1 MARFVRYTK
10 ETDNGNSRSVE
21 WLNGLRST
29 KKNYIHLSH
38 GHNQWETVPTQVPTG
53 FVESDDYDRAWV
65 EGNVC
70 RDPNPRPKN
79 GLEIEQWEKKVRSSW
94 LTIADIKRLS
104 PGDVLDVAVL
114 DRNVIETAD
123 SAGIPPNRPVA
134 AQRFL
139 KSSMARYEHIEGL
152 RGKLTLLIN
161 SERIELDPFEFHV
174 DFDGKGNWYPLMDG
188 VLPAKDPQG
197 FMKLLGKKTP
207 WSAMSPKT
215 HVGYRGPM
223 IVWSKVRSL
232 SASSPKIY
240 WYKE

>member
-21 WLNGLRST
+21 WRNGLRST
-29 KKNYIHLSH
+29 KKNHIHLSH
-38 GHNQWETVPTQVPTG
+38 GHNQWETVPTPVPAG

-70 RDPNPRPKN
+70 RNPNPRPKN
-79 GLEIEQWEKKVRSSW
+79 GLDIERWEKKVRSSW
-94 LTIADIKRLS
+94 LTIADIRRLK

-114 DRNVIETAD
+114 DRNVIETVD

-139 KSSMARYEHIEGL
+139 KPSMARYEHIEGL

-223 IVWSKVRSL
+223 IEWSKVRSC
-232 SASSPKIY
+232 PKLY